1 MNCMNGSRHCI
12 RAMVIEGNGHDALH
26 QCIIKPMVIQA
37 NTMQRNAT
45 HTKPTATQ
53 RTPNQPQ
60 RNAHQTNHKAT
71 HTKPTRARGKS
82 CDSAKQS
89 KRKESVQVEVGQVE
103 VGQIPR
109 QQPPLPRGLPTC
121 LPPLCSTLRHP
132 MQRLMKQTGRG
143 GKRNHTPATGRA
155 PTLHTCSISAK
166 LTKCARAARPN
177 GCPCQDVTLGT
188 GDACTEEAS

>member
-12 RAMVIEGNGHDALH
+12 RAMVIQGNGDDALHDDALH
-26 QCIIKPMVIQA
+26 QCIQAMVIQA
-37 NTMQRNAT
+37 NTMQRNAR
-45 HTKPTATQ
+45 HTNAT
-53 RTPNQPQ
+53 
-60 RNAHQTNHKAT
+60 
-71 HTKPTRARGKS
+71 RGKS
-82 CDSAKQS
+82 CDQAKQS
-89 KRKESVQVEVGQVE
+89 KTKQSVRVE

-143 GKRNHTPATGRA
+143 GKRKHTPATGRA